1 MLILATC
8 LLSPCSASPPVHQ
21 FHFVFHV
28 FARLDMSN
36 YACRAPLSIELADY
50 CLFACSLF
58 TQNLFACF
66 TCGTATCLTFPTP
79 SSPIFFPPW
88 SAADESHQRSLVFQ
102 LSDRNLIPLSSWR
115 ASDHEAGKIPENSP
129 KKAEAQRHKPKH
141 SPDCC
146 LPTMGQWPYLA
157 ELATGVSG
165 WVTMIP
171 PASLPGI
178 LLLHW

>member
-50 CLFACSLF
+50 CLCLPVRFSPKTC
-58 TQNLFACF
+58 TY

-88 SAADESHQRSLVFQ
+88 SAADESYQRSLVFQ
-102 LSDRNLIPLSSWR
+102 LSDRNLIPLSS
-115 ASDHEAGKIPENSP
+115 
-129 KKAEAQRHKPKH
+129 
-141 SPDCC
+141 
-146 LPTMGQWPYLA
+146 
-157 ELATGVSG
+157 
-165 WVTMIP
+165 
-171 PASLPGI
+171 
-178 LLLHW
+178 